1 MQYTLD
7 SFTEWSTSLNGASE
21 ETLEH
26 QLEMFVEVL
35 QAQLGGPHGY
45 RLRRIMLT
53 NFWLYGLQEFE
64 VPHGRLFL
72 AGENASGKSTVLTAA
87 LPLALDGDLRPNR
100 LDTFGGRERHME
112 YYVLG
117 GSESATPYSHERR
130 TSYIALE
137 FEWCDPDNPPIA
149 PEFRQRW
156 ENGERE
162 KTRFLTIGIS
172 LAGNVNASD
181 RIRPLRFI
189 ITDGSRLG
197 HELQTVYETGSKHD
211 KRAFDHARFK
221 QQLEG
226 HGFICDTQAEYERQV
241 ARYLFGFDDVKD
253 FQKLIN
259 LLLVLRRPNLSSEL
273 SFSRVHDYLK
283 QSLRKISGETTS
295 HVIGTIERIDAI
307 QAEKE
312 RIQEAYSAAERLH
325 RAQQHLALSRAQL
338 AACEYIATQLVEDS
352 VQSRVNRLRK
362 DLHTADNERSRAEER
377 SQTFQAEY
385 YQVNSQI
392 KVLEASEGLQFAKQL
407 TAASE
412 RTREAQAQAQL
423 QERSLDAARQS
434 RQTSAE
440 RLRRQLAHFET
451 MKTESIAHLQEL
463 SSLALEESY
472 WEVAAFQLEEAL
484 RQVSSISTET
494 TSAPEVPLVITSL
507 PGEMSEE
514 RIAWLR
520 HLEELHRQ
528 REKLETHVLHARNLE
543 TTRFQELD
551 QSRNRFQSAEDRFNE
566 ALLMLNNTLEQFTSQ
581 ESLQLLQETILSQGD
596 MGKVVEEDDA
606 LPDRVV
612 EECTFILNHYR
623 QAIDKIE
630 GEFIQEANRRQAKL
644 NELQVVQG
652 GMIREIE
659 EATALYEQKLS
670 EPEFTPLRS
679 PRHTIARTKLAEHGI
694 IALPLYMLLDFTPE
708 IDCESEQA
716 GRIEFMLED
725 AGLLD
730 ALVVAPT
737 QVTAADAL
745 LASEG
750 LSDCRLDIEGIKSL
764 VDSQH
769 LAINQHEE
777 HQTNGHGPTSFY
789 GLRFDTS
796 VNTSPYGDNLDREE
810 GYGEGWEPIVTTI
823 LAALGQN
830 NFPGGE
836 GSVYRAEHSG
846 ADIAMREGREG
857 RETRLS
863 FNNDG
868 IWTHGLLTGRAGG
881 GSASCIGKTTR
892 LQVRKRELDEITRQL
907 TQLDDELQTLTQ
919 SIAHYEAQ
927 LAKLQEQQ
935 AQLRKVLPNS
945 GLEKIFAELE
955 QAKLNLDS
963 NRSAY
968 QKAHLQTQEA
978 RQSFNN
984 LVARLERDCNGISTL
999 ASDPQ
1004 RVQDALLSVIKLK
1017 NQAQSLLTQLAG
1029 LINTWEESQRAREA
1043 QAHAA
1048 IDERN
1053 TAQLYERIRYQA
1065 LQAQA
1070 EEEELRRIA
1079 EFSDAEELSERLQT
1093 LRVHNET
1100 LTTNLKESQADF
1112 IRADERVNNT
1122 ANQLT
1127 EIEERL
1133 QQAQFERGEKQAHFL
1148 DLLAAYPVEDLV
1160 AAQLLMEEGK
1170 HVSAAQRLLGGAL
1183 REGDI
1188 PARKEQLEGAYRDA
1202 YNALSRTFNREQPI
1216 LLEYGPNLDDQG
1228 LVLFLNENKS
1238 KAVELLEL
1246 LSERIEMQ
1254 KMLLNQEETRLF
1266 EDFLL
1271 HEIAE
1276 AIRTSI
1282 FEAEEWVQQLNKV
1295 LSGLPMIGEHYS
1307 LQWKPPAEYDLAKLG
1322 SHLAQHYKLLRKP
1335 TQALTLEE
1343 TETLMHAF
1351 RQEIDSV
1358 RLRQQENADMN
1369 FMDALEQVFD
1379 YREWF
1384 HFDVLV
1390 TPIGGQRQR
1399 LTDRVAG
1406 TRSCAEQ
1413 LFALYVPLFAALG
1426 ALYRSAAPGAP
1437 KLLALDEAFDKVSVA
1452 NTQRIM
1458 EFLVSQD
1465 FQWIMTGPHI
1475 SGTGAKIPA
1484 CARYLMIHEK
1494 GSPIATA
1501 SASFWSDSQS
1511 L

>member
-7 SFTEWSTSLNGASE
+7 NFTEWSTSLNGASE
-21 ETLEH
+21 STLER

-35 QAQLGGPHGY
+35 QAQAGGPKGY

-64 VPHGRLFL
+64 IPHGRLFL

-137 FEWCDPDNPPIA
+137 FEWSDPDNPPIA

-162 KTRFLTIGIS
+162 KARFLTIGIS
-172 LAGNVNASD
+172 LAGNMNASD
-181 RIRPLRFI
+181 RIRPLRFL

-197 HELQTVYETGSKHD
+197 YDLHTVYETGSKQD
-211 KRAFDHARFK
+211 KRAFDHPRFK
-221 QQLEG
+221 QQMEG
-226 HGFICDTQAEYERQV
+226 HGIICDSQSEYERQV

-312 RIQEAYSAAERLH
+312 RVQEAYSAAERLH
-325 RAQQHLALSRAQL
+325 MAQQNLALSRAQL
-338 AACEYIATQLVEDS
+338 AACEYTGTQLAEDS
-352 VQSRVNRLRK
+352 VQSRVTKLRK
-362 DLHTADNERSRAEER
+362 DLRTAENERGRADER
-377 SQTFQAEY
+377 TQMLQAEY

-392 KVLEASEGLQFAKQL
+392 KVLETSEGLQVAKQL
-407 TAASE
+407 TAAHE
-412 RTREAQAQAQL
+412 RTHETQGQAQEQ
-423 QERSLDAARQS
+423 QKSLEAARQAKRVS
-434 RQTSAE
+434 IE
-440 RLRRQLAHFET
+440 RLERQVAHFNT
-451 MKTESIAHLQEL
+451 MKAGSVAQLREL
-463 SSLALEESY
+463 STLAMQESL
-472 WEVAAFQLEEAL
+472 WEVAAFQLDEAL
-484 RQVSSISTET
+484 RQVNSISSEAST
-494 TSAPEVPLVITSL
+494 APEVPLVITSL

-528 REKLETHVLHARNLE
+528 REKLDATVQHARSLE
-543 TTRFQELD
+543 ATRFQELD
-551 QSRNRFQSAEDRFNE
+551 LARNRFQSVEDRFNE
-566 ALLMLNNTLEQFTSQ
+566 AVLMLNNTLEQFTSE
-581 ESLQLLQETILSQGD
+581 ESLQLLQETMLQQGD
-596 MGKVVEEDDA
+596 MGNVVDDDA
-606 LPDRVV
+606 LPGRVV
-612 EECTFILNHYR
+612 EECSFILDHYR
-623 QAIDKIE
+623 KEIDKFGDE
-630 GEFIQEANRRQAKL
+630 LVQEAQQGQAKL

-652 GMIREIE
+652 GMIREIAE
-659 EATALYEQKLS
+659 VRSLYEQKLA

-679 PRHTIARTKLAEHGI
+679 DRHTTARTKLSEQGI
-694 IALPLYMLLDFTPE
+694 TALPLYMLLDFTPD
-708 IDCESEQA
+708 INRESEEA
-716 GRIEFMLED
+716 GRIEYMLED

-730 ALVVAPT
+730 ALVVAPS
-737 QVTAADAL
+737 QVAAADAL

-750 LSDCRLDIEGIKSL
+750 LSDCRLDIEGIKTLSESRRL
-764 VDSQH
+764 PATQPEEQH
-769 LAINQHEE
+769 TH
-777 HQTNGHGPTSFY
+777 GHNSSNFY
-789 GLRFDTS
+789 GLRFDAS
-796 VNTSPYGDNLDREE
+796 LDTNPVTPSK
-810 GYGEGWEPIVTTI
+810 GNDLDWEPIVTTI
-823 LAALGQN
+823 LTAFGENGLPGNAAATQ
-830 NFPGGE
+830 
-836 GSVYRAEHSG
+836 
-846 ADIAMREGREG
+846 
-857 RETRLS
+857 TRLH

-868 IWTHGLLTGRAGG
+868 SWTHGLLTGRAGG
-881 GSASCIGKTTR
+881 GSARCIGKTTR
-892 LQVRKRELDEITRQL
+892 LLVRQRELDDITRKRA
-907 TQLDDELQTLTQ
+907 QLDDELRALTDN
-919 SIAHYEAQ
+919 IAQYEAQ
-927 LAKLQEQQ
+927 LAQLQEQQ

-945 GLEKIFAELE
+945 SLERIFAELD
-955 QAKLNLDS
+955 QAKLALDG
-963 NRSAY
+963 NRNAY
-968 QKAHLQTQEA
+968 QKAHSQTQEA
-978 RQSFNN
+978 RQGFNN
-984 LVARLERDCNGISTL
+984 VAARLERDSNGIAVF
-999 ASDPQ
+999 ASEMQ
-1004 RVQDALLSVIKLK
+1004 RVQDALLGVIKLK
-1017 NQAQSLLTQLAG
+1017 NQAQSLQTQLAG
-1029 LINTWEESQRAREA
+1029 LINSWEESQRAREA
-1043 QAHAA
+1043 QLQAA
-1048 IDERN
+1048 TNETHI
-1053 TAQLYERIRYQA
+1053 AQVYERIRYQA

-1070 EEEELRRIA
+1070 EEEELQRIA
-1079 EFSDAEELSERLQT
+1079 EFSDAEELSERLQS
-1093 LRVHNET
+1093 LRVQNET
-1100 LTTNLKESQADF
+1100 LTTNLNDVKADF
-1112 IRADERVNNT
+1112 IRADERANNAT
-1122 ANQLT
+1122 NQLT
-1127 EIEERL
+1127 EAEERL
-1133 QQAQFERGEKQAHFL
+1133 QAAQLERGEKQANFV
-1148 DLLAAYPVEDLV
+1148 DLLSAYPVEDLV
-1160 AAQLLMEEGK
+1160 TAQELVAEEKYVG
-1170 HVSAAQRLLGGAL
+1170 AAQRLLGGAL

-1188 PARKEQLEGAYRDA
+1188 PARKEQLEGTYRDA
-1202 YNALSRTFNREQPI
+1202 YNVLSRTFNREQPI
-1216 LLEYGPNLDDQG
+1216 LLEYGPDLDDQG
-1228 LVLFLNENKS
+1228 LVLFLNENKC

-1282 FEAEEWVQQLNKV
+1282 FEAEEWVQQINKV
-1295 LSGLPMIGEHYS
+1295 LSGLPMIGEHYA
-1307 LQWKPPAEYDLAKLG
+1307 LQWKPPVEYDLTKLG

-1335 TQALTLEE
+1335 TQVLTLEE
-1343 TETLMHAF
+1343 TETLMLAF

-1390 TPIGGQRQR
+1390 TPVGGQRQR

-1406 TRSCAEQ
+1406 TRSGAEQ

-1437 KLLALDEAFDKVSVA
+1437 RLLALDEAFDKVSIA
-1452 NTQRIM
+1452 NTQRII
-1458 EFLVSQD
+1458 EFLVSQE
-1465 FQWIMTGPHI
+1465 FQWIMTGPQI

-1501 SASFWSDSQS
+1501 SASFWSDSQT